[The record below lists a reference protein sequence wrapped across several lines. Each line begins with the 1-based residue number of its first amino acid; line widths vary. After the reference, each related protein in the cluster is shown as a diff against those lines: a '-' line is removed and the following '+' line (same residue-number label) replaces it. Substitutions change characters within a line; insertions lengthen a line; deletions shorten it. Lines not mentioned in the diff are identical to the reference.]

1 MAVIVEPAIAVEAT
15 INSDNVN
22 QLTLAW
28 IYRTHGQG
36 IKATSLEVNGILYF
50 TVPDNVYSH
59 AWSVGDTVIW
69 DNRGVLHRAAPYD
82 PSSPREMLRTT
93 VLGDEPIQ

>member
-1 MAVIVEPAIAVEAT
+1 MDHDAGRALLAELLERAAVPE
-15 INSDNVN
+15 
-22 QLTLAW
+22 
-28 IYRTHGQG
+28 
-36 IKATSLEVNGILYF
+36 
-50 TVPDNVYSH
+50 NVYSH

-82 PSSPREMLRTT
+82 PSSSREMLRTT